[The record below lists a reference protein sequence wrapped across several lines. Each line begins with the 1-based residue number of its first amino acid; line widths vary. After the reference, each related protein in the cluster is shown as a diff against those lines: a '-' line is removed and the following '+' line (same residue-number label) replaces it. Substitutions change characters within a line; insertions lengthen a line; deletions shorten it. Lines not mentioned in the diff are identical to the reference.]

1 MTDETNQPIAEI
13 LPLEQ
18 HEQDEHDHESCGTG
32 RLHERTHPAEG
43 REAGQRL
50 ARNHDRL
57 RHRAPGSVVDAN
69 VLLDL
74 IERGLQPLDGAAAA
88 RPAHVPDLLPDVGPV
103 GNKVG
108 AQIARLSQNRP
119 GRETQTGEHERHH
132 DEHRCQASDSSLKP
146 DHRRSQDEGD
156 ENREADRNQ
165 DGLCPME
172 YRHHE
177 RAAGEGRPGAKRAEP
192 INHAR
197 RN

>member
-1 MTDETNQPIAEI
+1 MRPISRSRSCSR
-13 LPLEQ
+13 
-18 HEQDEHDHESCGTG
+18 EHDHESCGTG

-43 REAGQRL
+43 REAVQRL

-197 RN
+197 CN